1 MDKIIYYVALLANV
15 ALLGFALYTFAT
27 GYGSDRFAA
36 LLLAVPAVFSLWALK
51 LGPDCEERKLARDL
65 NKARMKKELQD
76 LGK

>member
-1 MDKIIYYVALLANV
+1 MVKFVYYIALLANIC
-15 ALLGFALYTFAT
+15 LLVFSLYTFAT
-27 GYGSDRFAA
+27 GYSNDRLAA

-51 LGPDCEERKLARDL
+51 TGPDCEERKLARDL